1 MNFKLGFA
9 IAAVIS
15 VAAAPIASAH
25 DNGYNHSHQNRSN
38 GDQQL
43 VGGAVGAVLGGVLGS
58 QVAGNGARTEG
69 SVLGAVLGGVA
80 GAAIAGNGNNGH
92 RSHGGNGYYNS
103 NTGYYGGYNNGY
115 SSVGHSGYGHSYP
128 RTLTTTT
135 YTQPVYAGHTHSYP
149 TTYYGNG
156 GYYSRPRTSL
166 SINIGSGGYYGG
178 RGGFYNRPH
187 YSRPRV
193 RHVKRRNYRRR
204 H

>member
-9 IAAVIS
+9 IAAVIT

-25 DNGYNHSHQNRSN
+25 DNGYHHSHQNRSN

-43 VGGAVGAVLGGVLGS
+43 VGGAIGAVVGGVLGS

-80 GAAIAGNGNNGH
+80 GAAIAGNGNNG
-92 RSHGGNGYYNS
+92 RRNYGGNGYYNS

-115 SSVGHSGYGHSYP
+115 RTVGHSGYGHSYP
-128 RTLTTTT
+128 RTYTTTT
-135 YTQPVYAGHTHSYP
+135 YSQPFYGGSSF
-149 TTYYGNG
+149 YGNG
-156 GYYSRPRTSL
+156 GFYSRPRTSL
-166 SINIGSGGYYGG
+166 NINIGSGGYFGG
-178 RGGFYNRPH
+178 RRGFYSRPH
-187 YSRPRV
+187 YRPRV
-193 RHVKRRNYRRR
+193 RHVNRRNYRRR